1 MGRSLGS
8 AVDYGILSRN
18 LQMAENVYM
27 TPNRV
32 FNAAFLGYATRG
44 AKAGKASLDVRVV
57 KGIAPELMPNIVK
70 NLDPLL
76 KALKDGAA
84 DAVTNALKST
94 RDLATK
100 EAANV
105 SKLAGDVWDSQAD
118 AALKKQWDD
127 LAKELGTG
135 QSGKELFQE
144 AAGNRARTLVLQES
158 ADAFAKDGFT
168 EVAEALGK
176 DIAQETVQ
184 EVAVKVGA
192 KTMLFNAAAASK
204 EQFGKLLEA
213 TTTPAAKQMYW
224 RGGQLTLIGFGVWQ
238 GYKILNAIDN
248 MTNKVGKTL
257 FGESWEQGEGIS
269 SIGADNPVLA
279 GTMGWGVVILGVGL
293 LYFLFKPKQAVVVD

>member
-32 FNAAFLGYATRG
+32 FNAAFLGYAVRG
-44 AKAGKASLDVRVV
+44 AKAGKATLDVRVV
-57 KGIAPELMPNIVK
+57 KGIAPELMGNISK
-70 NLDPLL
+70 NLEPLL
-76 KALKDGAA
+76 IALKAGGA
-84 DAVTNALKST
+84 DATTNALKST

-135 QSGKELFQE
+135 QTGKELFQE
-144 AAGNRARTLVLQES
+144 AAGNRARTLVLKES

-176 DIAQETVQ
+176 DIAQEGVQ

-204 EQFGKLLEA
+204 EQFNKLLLSGTDP
-213 TTTPAAKQMYW
+213 TTYKLLGGAA
-224 RGGQLTLIGFGVWQ
+224 GLTVAGFVVWQ
-238 GYKILNAIDN
+238 GYKFLNALDN
-248 MTNKVGKTL
+248 MSNRVGKTL
-257 FGESWEQGEGIS
+257 FGDSWEQGEGMA

-279 GTMGWGVVILGVGL
+279 GVMGWGIVILGVGL
-293 LYFLFKPKQAVVVD
+293 LYVLFKPKQAVVVS